1 MRVLSGILIL
11 ALGCSSAFAQRG
23 PEDVVRDFYTA
34 RVASTSTGAPSGREL
49 AEFSAYLGPE
59 LVCLLGA
66 ALRYDDK
73 FAQARPDDKPPFV
86 EGDLYSSSFT
96 APTRFSL
103 GKLQQKSGGASIP
116 VHFYLDDTD
125 KPDATGWQDLVHLK
139 IVRKRWAISDIE
151 YQNSAGS
158 NKGTLFSGLREKLEN
173 AEPVAGWS
181 VRELDSCTM
190 DKVAPKGKAKSKAKT
205 TSKTKAKVVAKPGT
219 KAKAA
224 SKTTA
229 SKKTTR

>member
-49 AEFSAYLGPE
+49 AEFSAHLGPE

-66 ALRYDDK
+66 ALRYDEK
-73 FAQARPDDKPPFV
+73 FAQAYPDDKPPFV

-103 GKLQQKSGGASIP
+103 GKLQQKAGSASIP

-125 KPDATGWQDLVHLK
+125 KPDTTGWQDLVHLK
-139 IVRKRWAISDIE
+139 IVRKHWAIADIE
-151 YQNSAGS
+151 YQAGTS
-158 NKGTLFSGLREKLEN
+158 NKGTLFTSLREKLEN
-173 AEPVAGWS
+173 AEPAAGWS

-190 DKVAPKGKAKSKAKT
+190 DKVPAKGKTKAKAKT
-205 TSKTKAKVVAKPGT
+205 TGKTKAKAVAKPA
-219 KAKAA
+219 AKAA
-224 SKTTA
+224 SKPTA
-229 SKKTTR
+229 SKKKAH